1 MLAESLEDG
10 GALMTLWENIIDT
23 MLNITVF
30 LFIGLLIWLY
40 LRKEPDS
47 HATDEEKKPRRG

>member
-23 MLNITVF
+23 ILNITVF
-30 LFIGLLIWLY
+30 VFIGLLIWLY
-40 LRKEPDS
+40 LKKEPDS

>member
-23 MLNITVF
+23 ILNITVF
-30 LFIGLLIWLY
+30 VFIGLLIWLY